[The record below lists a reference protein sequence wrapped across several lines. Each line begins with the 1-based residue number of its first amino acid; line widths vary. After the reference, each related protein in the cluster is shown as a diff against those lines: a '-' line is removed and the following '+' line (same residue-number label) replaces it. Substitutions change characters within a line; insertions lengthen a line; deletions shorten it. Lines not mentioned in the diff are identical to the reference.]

1 MHLASAVYRAVRPVE
16 TILVSITKLSVCTKI
31 PKENNPKNMEYFVA
45 NMDPHRIPSV
55 KFPLPEWRVALFV
68 LVSHWSRL
76 IVSYTG
82 NLSIG
87 VIHWWIN
94 PTLILYIYFMAV
106 YITKVM
112 G

>member
-1 MHLASAVYRAVRPVE
+1 MTIPLGVVKFPIWNDILKE
-16 TILVSITKLSVCTKI
+16 TTPEIV
-31 PKENNPKNMEYFVA
+31 EYFVA